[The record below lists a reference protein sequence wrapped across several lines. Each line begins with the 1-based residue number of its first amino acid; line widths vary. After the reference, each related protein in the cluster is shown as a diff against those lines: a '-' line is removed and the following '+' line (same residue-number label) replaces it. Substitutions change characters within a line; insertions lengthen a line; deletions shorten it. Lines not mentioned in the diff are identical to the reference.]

1 MENNNDNNTISAFQ
15 ITFIILLILYTANI
29 LLIIYHF
36 IKLILSKLK
45 QKVIYLFYTSLLIAL
60 LSRVVS
66 SSLSYLLS
74 NRLYDSSYSSILKY
88 TFQVLTFIPD
98 LTYCLVLIFLLWIFF
113 NTFIISHISL
123 AGDYNHKQKSI
134 ILTNYYIYS
143 AIIIYTIG
151 FITALVLSLLK
162 IFSDEMFITINSV
175 FNLGFPFLAA
185 VFYTHLICK
194 YSGCPYTNEDFKSQ
208 VKKMYFIV
216 IVWIVSRITSGIIG
230 ITYLKSLINAFV
242 INTIND
248 KEGGVFDI
256 AMLALYIIICEIL
269 PCSLSLNNDILQ
281 TVEKNYDFKKRE
293 FEILIENKA
302 NSVFAYGEE
311 DFESGDGN
319 KADTIKRKVVQEL
332 VVQLSNFKCDFI
344 ISQKSGKRLGSI
356 YKGSYNGIVV
366 TIRKVEF
373 DRLSIYSINDIE
385 QDLDLIININH
396 VYVNRLI
403 GICFET
409 APCIYLI
416 YTSDRIKNL
425 KDYLIENK
433 LSYKEKL
440 MLIKKICKG
449 IEYLHSNN
457 LPHLHL
463 SNKNILVDEKL
474 NPKIMDYG
482 MYNLKELAKMFINY
496 RNKNLY
502 SPPEVLNS
510 KYQVTT
516 SIVLDLYKDVCF
528 EYEKYLKYERETHQT
543 QQSNR
548 NTIDEDINKNNSN
561 TSYYYSLSQRSG
573 VDQLLLNNHLNI
585 NGVVNIDDS
594 YNDQSESESKSK
606 LKSTSNL
613 DFDLKILL
621 PKNKKKLLS
630 KKEFIQM
637 TNMKKVLTSIDIYS
651 IGLIIW
657 EIFSEVSPFENSSIE
672 KVVDWVGKEN
682 LRPEIVSNKIP
693 TGLAFVIKK
702 CWNKDYEKRYD
713 IKELI
718 NEVDLLINENK

>member
-1 MENNNDNNTISAFQ
+1 
-15 ITFIILLILYTANI
+15 
-29 LLIIYHF
+29 
-36 IKLILSKLK
+36 
-45 QKVIYLFYTSLLIAL
+45 
-60 LSRVVS
+60 
-66 SSLSYLLS
+66 
-74 NRLYDSSYSSILKY
+74 
-88 TFQVLTFIPD
+88 
-98 LTYCLVLIFLLWIFF
+98 
-113 NTFIISHISL
+113 
-123 AGDYNHKQKSI
+123 
-134 ILTNYYIYS
+134 
-143 AIIIYTIG
+143 
-151 FITALVLSLLK
+151 
-162 IFSDEMFITINSV
+162 MFITITSI
-175 FNLGFPFLAA
+175 FNLGFPFLAS
-185 VFYTHLICK
+185 VFYIHLLCK
-194 YSGCPYTNEDFKSQ
+194 YSGCPYTNEDFKYQ
-208 VKKMYFIV
+208 VKRMYFIV

-230 ITYLKSLINAFV
+230 ITYLKNLINAFV

-281 TVEKNYDFKKRE
+281 TVEKNDDFKKRE
-293 FEILIENKA
+293 FEIFIENKA
-302 NSVFAYGEE
+302 NSLFAYGEE
-311 DFESGDGN
+311 ANESEVGGKVN
-319 KADTIKRKVVQEL
+319 TIKRKVVQEL
-332 VVQLSNFKCDFI
+332 VVQLSNFKCEYI
-344 ISQKSGKRLGSI
+344 ISKKIGKRLGSI

-396 VYVNRLI
+396 IYINRLI
-403 GICFET
+403 GICLET

-449 IEYLHSNN
+449 VEYLHSNN

-463 SNKNILVDEKL
+463 SNKNILVDEKS

-502 SPPEVLNS
+502 SAPEVLTS

-528 EYEKYLKYERETHQT
+528 EYEKYLKYEKETYQM
-543 QQSNR
+543 QKSNENTVDEER
-548 NTIDEDINKNNSN
+548 NKHGSN

-573 VDQLLLNNHLNI
+573 VDQLLLNNHMNI
-585 NGVVNIDDS
+585 NGVVNIDES
-594 YNDQSESESKSK
+594 YNEQSKSESESK
-606 LKSTSNL
+606 LKSNL

-621 PKNKKKLLS
+621 PKNKKKPLS
-630 KKEFIQM
+630 KKEFFHM
-637 TNMKKVLTSIDIYS
+637 TNMKKILTSIDIYS

-657 EIFSEVSPFENSSIE
+657 EIFSEVSPFEDSSIE

-682 LRPEIVSNKIP
+682 LRPEIVSNLVPI
-693 TGLAFVIKK
+693 GLAFVIKK

-718 NEVDLLINENK
+718 YEVDLLINTDK